1 MRGVSASARDADAA
15 CRYCRRPDPRPRKQT
30 NRRTDRS
37 DCEPALAR
45 LCLQAHSGP
54 ILSIVFI
61 EKMSVF
67 AVGTS
72 RGEVVLWTT
81 HAAPFA
87 AFEQTSAWPIHT
99 VSVHSPEPRPNT
111 TAADV
116 TVSESVLLAA
126 DDDEVVRVL

>member
-1 MRGVSASARDADAA
+1 VSILQET
-15 CRYCRRPDPRPRKQT
+15 RPTATQTNKQT
-30 NRRTDRS
+30 GGQTEAIANPHSRYS
-37 DCEPALAR
+37 

-87 AFEQTSAWPIHT
+87 AFEQTSIWPIHT
-99 VSVHSPEPRPNT
+99 VSVHSPEPRPNA
-111 TAADV
+111 TAADM
-116 TVSESVLLAA
+116 TVNESVQLAA
-126 DDDEVVRVL
+126 DDDEVMRVL

>member
-1 MRGVSASARDADAA
+1 M
-15 CRYCRRPDPRPRKQT
+15 
-30 NRRTDRS
+30 
-37 DCEPALAR
+37 
-45 LCLQAHSGP
+45 QAHSGP

-87 AFEQTSAWPIHT
+87 AFEQASTWPIHT

-116 TVSESVLLAA
+116 TVNESALLAA
-126 DDDEVVRVL
+126 DDDEVVRVLRSAECPCRRLCAWPG